1 MAKAQQNQG
10 TEYVA
15 LPKGALSGDF
25 QGEPVSDEELAFDEF
40 IAGMSAERMGELRVG
55 KIKVEKDGTPIANS
69 KGAHC
74 FACPIDQFS
83 YSGLLEHIRRRHG
96 AGLYRVVG
104 VEQGKRGLAFNRLIE
119 IAEELAREDKPE
131 SPLQNPANMLES
143 VGKIMAE
150 SAARTE
156 ALIARLSETRAAPV
170 DPMDS
175 MAKMAA
181 LFSTMMGSVSGM
193 FKQQPA
199 GGGTGDLLGQLETL
213 VKLKELFGATGGGG
227 DSDKESNFFDV
238 VKAGLQSFGPALAT
252 LAVRGAQTPAPQ
264 LPAPAQPPIGT
275 DPRSFAPQPFAP
287 QPQPQPA
294 AAPGSDEMASLKR
307 QVDAL
312 VQNAKNGVDPGVLA
326 NTILDLTPDE
336 KLDDL
341 GDMLEAPDMIEKMA
355 SLNPEVQ
362 NYRDFFEKLRKAL
375 LDLLGEPAADTLA
388 PNAGQSAGPQGPTGA
403 ATA

>member
-15 LPKGALSGDF
+15 LPKGTLSGDF
-25 QGEPVSDEELAFDEF
+25 GEPVSDEELAFDEF
-40 IAGMSAERMGELRVG
+40 IAGMSAERMGELRIG

-74 FACPIDQFS
+74 FACPIDQFT

-104 VEQGKRGLAFNRLIE
+104 VEAGKRGLAFNRLIE
-119 IAEELAREDKPE
+119 IAEELASNDRPD

-156 ALIARLSETRAAPV
+156 ALISRLSESKPAAV

-175 MAKMAA
+175 MMKMATM
-181 LFSTMMGSVSGM
+181 FSTMMGSMSGM
-193 FKQQPA
+193 FKGNTG

-213 VKLKELFGATGGGG
+213 VKLKELFGSTGGGG

-252 LAVRGAQTPAPQ
+252 LAVRGAQTPPAQ
-264 LPAPAQPPIGT
+264 LPAPNPHVGQPLAG
-275 DPRSFAPQPFAP
+275 QPSQFP

-294 AAPGSDEMASLKR
+294 AAPGSEEMASLKR

-312 VQNAKNGVDPGVLA
+312 VQNAKNGVDPAVLA

-355 SLNPEVQ
+355 ALNSEVN
-362 NYRDFFEKLRKAL
+362 NYRDFFEKLRKNL
-375 LDLLGEPAADTLA
+375 LDLLGEATTDTLA
-388 PNAGQSAGPQGPTGA
+388 PNTALSGGPAAGGTGA
-403 ATA
+403 PTA

>member
-1 MAKAQQNQG
+1 MDQITKLAGVLATVMG
-10 TEYVA
+10 VM
-15 LPKGALSGDF
+15 PK
-25 QGEPVSDEELAFDEF
+25 PVQS
-40 IAGMSAERMGELRVG
+40 S
-55 KIKVEKDGTPIANS
+55 TP
-69 KGAHC
+69 
-74 FACPIDQFS
+74 
-83 YSGLLEHIRRRHG
+83 
-96 AGLYRVVG
+96 
-104 VEQGKRGLAFNRLIE
+104 
-119 IAEELAREDKPE
+119 
-131 SPLQNPANMLES
+131 
-143 VGKIMAE
+143 
-150 SAARTE
+150 
-156 ALIARLSETRAAPV
+156 
-170 DPMDS
+170 
-175 MAKMAA
+175 
-181 LFSTMMGSVSGM
+181 
-193 FKQQPA
+193 
-199 GGGTGDLLGQLETL
+199 DLLGHLETL

-275 DPRSFAPQPFAP
+275 DPRQFSQPYPQPYP

-294 AAPGSDEMASLKR
+294 PAPGSEEMASLKR

-375 LDLLGEPAADTLA
+375 LDLLGEPEPATVA